1 MERKIQDIKQFNRF
15 YLRMMVLFSMYTD
28 VSSYSATEAM
38 ILYEISHTKNCT
50 ASYLTNYFNFDKGY
64 ISRIIRKFSR
74 NNVIKRRPSEEDRR
88 VQYIE
93 LTEKG
98 RDVLEEL
105 SFKADE
111 NVQHMIK
118 HVDEND
124 VTKLIKAMKQIELIL
139 NNNNKG

>member
-15 YLRMMVLFSMYTD
+15 YLRMMGLFSMYTD